1 MNHNQEVIEQI
12 QQGSAEFLERL
23 ADRST
28 SELKI
33 KDLEIDAKGISH
45 NGIPVKEKALDK
57 IFGMLRVK
65 KNFSDFAKKMTE
77 EDWRSV

>member
-33 KDLEIDAKGISH
+33 KDL
-45 NGIPVKEKALDK
+45 
-57 IFGMLRVK
+57 
-65 KNFSDFAKKMTE
+65 
-77 EDWRSV
+77 